1 MRALGSVPDEI
12 VRVRFEIVRRRRS
25 LISAQG
31 SSGASTLG
39 LARIKNVITL
49 KGFVNSQTLSGF
61 SRFFDL
67 FPGLPLVLQ
76 SRDEISKRLRR

>member
-1 MRALGSVPDEI
+1 MRALGSVRVEIVRVPDEI
-12 VRVRFEIVRRRRS
+12 VRVRFEFVRIRFEIVRRRRS

-49 KGFVNSQTLSGF
+49 KGFVNGQTLFRVF
-61 SRFFDL
+61 SL
-67 FPGLPLVLQ
+67 L
-76 SRDEISKRLRR
+76 